1 MQIRK
6 ALPSDVKRIKEI
18 YENAKKFMRING
30 NMEQWTGNYPSIEL
44 INSDVNNGN
53 CYVCEENG
61 NVLGVFCLFDGPDK
75 TYMKIYDGEWIDDG
89 DYCVIHRI
97 ATDHNGKGIAKMCF
111 DFGLSKKGVLRIDTH
126 RDNIPMQ
133 KALSKNGFTKC
144 GIIYLE
150 SGDERIA
157 FCKIDKKH

>member
-6 ALPSDVKRIKEI
+6 ASLNDLGRIKEI
-18 YENAKKFMRING
+18 YENAKKFMRASG
-30 NMEQWTGNYPSIEL
+30 NREQWTGNYPSDEL
-44 INSDVNNGN
+44 ITKDITDGN
-53 CYVCEENG
+53 CFVCEENG
-61 NVLGVFCLFDGPDK
+61 SVLGVFCLFDSPDK
-75 TYMKIYDGEWIDDG
+75 TYERIYDGEWIDDG

-97 ATDHNGKGIAKMCF
+97 ATDRNGKGVAKACF
-111 DFGLSKKGVLRIDTH
+111 DYGISKKGVLRIDTH

-133 KALSKNGFTKC
+133 KALLKNGFIRC

-157 FCKIDKKH
+157 FCKIDKRD